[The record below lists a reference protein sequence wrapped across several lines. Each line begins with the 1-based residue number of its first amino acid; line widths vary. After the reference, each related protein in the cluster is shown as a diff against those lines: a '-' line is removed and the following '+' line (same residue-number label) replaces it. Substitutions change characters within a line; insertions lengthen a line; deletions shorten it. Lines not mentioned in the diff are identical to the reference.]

1 MLACS
6 ALVATLAAATLLAVS
21 PLSAARSEP
30 DAAAKARLTHLL
42 VQDCGSCHGLTLQGG
57 LGKPLL
63 PENVSDRSVEVLA
76 EIILDGIAGT
86 PMPPWRGLITDDE
99 ALFLAA
105 TLKKGL
111 PQLPFARP
119 PAAVSSAPPAS
130 APSPA

>member
-1 MLACS
+1 MRGMLACT

-111 PQLPFARP
+111 PQ
-119 PAAVSSAPPAS
+119 
-130 APSPA
+130 

>member
-1 MLACS
+1 MIGRRL
-6 ALVATLAAATLLAVS
+6 LPTLAASLIAATIVAS

-86 PMPPWRGLITDDE
+86 PMPPWRGLLTQDE
-99 ALFLAA
+99 ALFIAE
-105 TLKKGL
+105 TLKTGL
-111 PQLPFARP
+111 PQ
-119 PAAVSSAPPAS
+119 
-130 APSPA
+130 

>member
-1 MLACS
+1 MRGMLACS
-6 ALVATLAAATLLAVS
+6 ALVATLAVATLLAVS

-30 DAAAKARLTHLL
+30 DAAAKVRLTHLL

-111 PQLPFARP
+111 PQ
-119 PAAVSSAPPAS
+119 
-130 APSPA
+130 